1 MHLTIHTISNNSE
14 QQQRHHRHS
23 SDEDDQND
31 CFASPPPPP
40 AHYNNPPFAA
50 AITETVERERTRL
63 RHLLGRMGNYLA
75 YLTLIAMLITLPM
88 VLYQALSDRKLDLAA
103 YNSAWIMVCGTI
115 IMSVRLVYLHLTHW
129 YMPAVQKIRGTHPL
143 DGPLVCTAIL
153 FEFALSLGLYL

>member
-1 MHLTIHTISNNSE
+1 LARNNPIITENNNRNLDASHNPHNQQQQHQQ

-23 SDEDDQND
+23 
-31 CFASPPPPP
+31 
-40 AHYNNPPFAA
+40 
-50 AITETVERERTRL
+50 AITETAERERTRL

-129 YMPAVQKIRGTHPL
+129 CI
-143 DGPLVCTAIL
+143 CI
-153 FEFALSLGLYL
+153 